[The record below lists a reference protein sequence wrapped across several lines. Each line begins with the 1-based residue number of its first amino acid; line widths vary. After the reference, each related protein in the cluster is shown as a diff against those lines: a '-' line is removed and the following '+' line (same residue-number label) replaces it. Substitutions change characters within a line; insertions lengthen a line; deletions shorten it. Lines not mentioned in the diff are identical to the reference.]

1 MNTIKVHIYLMSSLD
16 KDIRNMIVSCE
27 TMFFLFFL
35 NKCFFIYSVA
45 AVSQSSWKIPEKHS
59 FRVYEF

>member
-27 TMFFLFFL
+27 MMFFLFFL
-35 NKCFFIYSVA
+35 NKCFFYA

>member
-27 TMFFLFFL
+27 MMFFLFFL
-35 NKCFFIYSVA
+35 NKCFFYSVA